1 MEHGKRQFALQRKP
15 KGDDHALS
23 EHLKAAE
30 GMRPGITKKLMP
42 SIDQK
47 LRPEAEFLWGW
58 YLDLSA
64 SRQIGGMG
72 FPQPLGFAEIWAWCQ
87 LHRISLQP
95 WQLRTLRLLDMHH
108 MRAMM
113 EKDVPTKEELDG

>member
-1 MEHGKRQFALQRKP
+1 MEYGKRQFVLQRKP
-15 KGDDHALS
+15 KGDDHALAV
-23 EHLKAAE
+23 HLKAAE

-42 SIDQK
+42 AVDKK
-47 LRPEAEFLWGW
+47 LRPEAEFLWAW

-72 FPQPLGFAEIWAWCQ
+72 FSQPIGFAEIWAWCQ
-87 LHRISLQP
+87 LHGITLKP
-95 WQLRTLRLLDMHH
+95 WQFRTLRLLDMYN

-113 EKDVPTKEELDG
+113 TKDEPTKEDLDA